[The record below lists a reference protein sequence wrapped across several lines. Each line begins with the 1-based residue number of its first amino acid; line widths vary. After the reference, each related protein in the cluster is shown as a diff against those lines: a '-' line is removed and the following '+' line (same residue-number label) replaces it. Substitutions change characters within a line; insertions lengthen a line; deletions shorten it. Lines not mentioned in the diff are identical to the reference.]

1 VVSTTLVMLPARW
14 RGRYLL
20 GTFDDEGSGGVAVE
34 RATESTES
42 LDLARIGESIDQQ
55 IVA

>member
-1 VVSTTLVMLPARW
+1 MVSTTLVMLPARW